1 MSLCTKC
8 RLFIWNWTFATI
20 TCILNYLKDI
30 YPWTLFALIHT
41 EVEIAA
47 TSLRKAAQIENWN
60 LYYRKM
66 SKQFIFSYLY
76 RTHGQE
82 IKGFWLKDF
91 KVVILSTLL
100 ALIEFIIFRLPSRW
114 SFCFLF
120 ISYKI
125 IDFNIILD
133 NYTLHMIA
141 EKQSISDNYNS
152 FLCFAF
158 HAYFFRIE
166 VEYERIVRMGG
177 VS

>member
-8 RLFIWNWTFATI
+8 RLFIWNWTFTTI

-47 TSLRKAAQIENWN
+47 TSLRKAVQRENWD

-82 IKGFWLKDF
+82 IKGWLKYF
-91 KVVILSTLL
+91 KVVILGTLL
-100 ALIEFIIFRLPSRW
+100 DLIGFIIFRLPSRW
-114 SFCFLF
+114 SV
-120 ISYKI
+120 
-125 IDFNIILD
+125 
-133 NYTLHMIA
+133 
-141 EKQSISDNYNS
+141 
-152 FLCFAF
+152 
-158 HAYFFRIE
+158 YFFFQFHIKLWTLT
-166 VEYERIVRMGG
+166 
-177 VS
+177 